1 MAFGTARILAAEQ
14 PNIQFRISMELE
26 EQILAHQIVNE
37 PMRET
42 IGRLLRLSMVD
53 GVADW
58 PELMPGGASVR
69 NVLMSE
75 TMMQYAEAHQLP
87 SERISS
93 TVKRWLQAA
102 VLQPKIQP
110 IAEADTLLE
119 RLQEGFPQLTEGAVV
134 PLVDVFESFRD
145 GTPSPLL
152 AEMLFE
158 LKKAKRVR
166 LTQGKKGDRMI
177 VIDPSASRNNRY
189 LGLALIS

>member
-14 PNIQFRISMELE
+14 TNIQFRISTELE
-26 EQILAHQIVNE
+26 EQILAHQVVAE
-37 PMRET
+37 PIRET
-42 IGRLLRLSMVD
+42 IGRLLRRSMVD
-53 GVADW
+53 GVAAW
-58 PELMPGGASVR
+58 PELMPGGESVR
-69 NVLMSE
+69 NVLMSGD
-75 TMMQYAEAHQLP
+75 MMKYAEANQLP
-87 SERISS
+87 SERISN

-110 IAEADTLLE
+110 IATADCLLE
-119 RLQEGFPQLTEGAVV
+119 RLQQCFPSLADGAVV

-152 AEMLFE
+152 GEMLFE
-158 LKKAKRVR
+158 LKGAKRVR